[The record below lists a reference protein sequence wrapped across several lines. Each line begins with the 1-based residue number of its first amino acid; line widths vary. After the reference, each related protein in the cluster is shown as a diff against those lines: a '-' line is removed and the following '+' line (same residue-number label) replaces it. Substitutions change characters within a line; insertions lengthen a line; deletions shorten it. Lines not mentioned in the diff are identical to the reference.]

1 MKDILKR
8 FFIVVHYLMFILGCG
23 CIYNY
28 FPRMNDES
36 SLGFSIF
43 FFLLGSTLRYIFG
56 GKFLIFP
63 WSKEKVDK

>member
-23 CIYNY
+23 CLYEYLIQ
-28 FPRMNDES
+28 DGDGV
-36 SLGFSIF
+36 SLFFSIF
-43 FFLLGSTLRYIFG
+43 FFLLGSSLRYIFG